1 MWAPAARHGADLMYA
16 RALGLNLRIALW
28 PVLAGLLGACGT
40 IESIVP
46 SSSRTQSGVETHV
59 GPGTS
64 ADKIVVLPVR
74 AEDLECPVVEIE
86 DGAATARV
94 GGPENAA
101 VRYQFDLDDTARE
114 CEPRGDQFSL
124 KVGVS
129 GRLLIGP
136 AGAPGAYSTN
146 VKVLVRREVD
156 QKTVFEKTYRVEAN
170 TAGGD
175 QAPFRV
181 VTEPIML
188 PLTRAQLN
196 DDYSIF
202 AGFDNGKNVAMERPL
217 HHRKPKQE
225 AATPASQ

>member
-1 MWAPAARHGADLMYA
+1 MYA
-16 RALGLNLRIALW
+16 RALELNLRIALW

-40 IESIVP
+40 IESIIP
-46 SSSRTQSGVETHV
+46 SSSRTQSGVETHA

-64 ADKIVVLPVR
+64 ADKIVVLPMS

-94 GGPENAA
+94 GGPENTA
-101 VRYQFDLDDTARE
+101 VRYQFDLVDTARE
-114 CEPRGDQFSL
+114 CQPRGDQFSL

-136 AGAPGAYSTN
+136 AGSPGAYSTN

-156 QKTVFEKTYRVEAN
+156 QKTVFEKTYRAEAN
-170 TAGGD
+170 TSGGV
-175 QAPFRV
+175 QAPFSV

-188 PLTRAQLN
+188 PLTRVQLN

-202 AGFDNGKNVAMERPL
+202 VGFDTGKNVAQERPS
-217 HHRKPKQE
+217 HHRKPRQKE
-225 AATPASQ
+225 ASSPAPQ

>member
-1 MWAPAARHGADLMYA
+1 MYA
-16 RALGLNLRIALW
+16 RAFELNLRIALW
-28 PVLAGLLGACGT
+28 PVLACLLGACGT
-40 IESIVP
+40 IESIIP
-46 SSSRTQSGVETHV
+46 QSSRTQSGVESHS
-59 GPGTS
+59 GPGTA
-64 ADKIVVLPVR
+64 ADKIVVLPMS

-94 GGPENAA
+94 GGPENTA
-101 VRYQFDLDDTARE
+101 VRYQFDLIDTARE
-114 CEPRGDQFSL
+114 CQPRGDQFSL

-136 AGAPGAYSTN
+136 AGSPGAYSTN

-156 QKTVFEKTYRVEAN
+156 QKTVFEKTYRAEGN
-170 TAGGD
+170 TGGGV

-181 VTEPIML
+181 VTELIML

-202 AGFDNGKNVAMERPL
+202 VGFDNGKNVAQERPR
-217 HHRKPKQE
+217 HHRKPQQKE
-225 AATPASQ
+225 ASAPAPQ

>member
-1 MWAPAARHGADLMYA
+1 MCA
-16 RALGLNLRIALW
+16 RALELNLRIALW

-40 IESIVP
+40 VESIIPQSAREQSGIES
-46 SSSRTQSGVETHV
+46 HA

-64 ADKIVVLPVR
+64 ADKIAVLPMR

-101 VRYQFDLDDTARE
+101 VRYQFDLVDTARE
-114 CEPRGDQFSL
+114 CQPRDDQFSL

-136 AGAPGAYSTN
+136 AGSPGAYSTN

-156 QKTVFEKTYRVEAN
+156 QKTVFEKTYRSEAN
-170 TAGGD
+170 TGGGV

-202 AGFDNGKNVAMERPL
+202 VGFDNGKNVAQERPS
-217 HHRKPKQE
+217 HHRKPKQKE
-225 AATPASQ
+225 ASSPAPQ